1 MKKFIPAGLTGKALF
16 DYLVKNEDLIFHA
29 RKSTVKW
36 ADEVCLMPLY
46 VNEKGDLVS
55 KADLPPQQGV
65 DYSRLKVAPVINTTN
80 WYDSH
85 GDVHIPGLWKKSI
98 SDNKRN
104 GFYLLDTHGR
114 HFQDVI
120 AEACPAATKTM
131 SWKELGLVI
140 SGTTEALM
148 FTGII
153 EKARNEYMFDQY
165 EKGYVKNHSV
175 GMRYIKMLTCI
186 DDDDYPVQ
194 KENWDKYIK
203 EVANREDAEE
213 SGYFW
218 AVLEAQIV
226 EGSAVLFGSNG
237 ITPNT
242 EATLIPSK
250 TQVEDT
256 PEQPPLGTG
265 KEPSPF
271 DLDQAIKQVKI
282 IV

>member
-1 MKKFIPAGLTGKALF
+1 MKKFLPAGLTGKALF

-29 RKSTVKW
+29 KKSAVKW
-36 ADEVCLMPLY
+36 ADEVSASVLF
-46 VNEKGDLVS
+46 VDEKGTLIT
-55 KADLPPQQGV
+55 KAEMTQQTI
-65 DYSRLKVAPVINTTN
+65 DASRLKVVPIINTTN

-114 HFQDVI
+114 HFKDVI
-120 AEACPAATKTM
+120 AESCPAATKSM
-131 SWKELGLVI
+131 SWKELGLTI

-165 EKGYVKNHSV
+165 QKEYVKNHSV
-175 GMRYIKMLTCI
+175 GMRYIKILTCI

-203 EVANREDAEE
+203 EVANREEAEE

-256 PEQPPLGTG
+256 TDQPPPGTE

-271 DLDQAIKQVKI
+271 DLDTAIKTVKI

>member
-29 RKSTVKW
+29 KKSVTKE
-36 ADEVCLMPLY
+36 ADEVSFAVLY
-46 VNEKGDLVS
+46 VDDKGQLVS
-55 KADLPPQQGV
+55 KAEVLQPV
-65 DYSRLKVAPVINTTN
+65 DTSRLKVVPVINTTN

-98 SDNKRN
+98 SDNKKN

-114 HFQDVI
+114 HFEDVI
-120 AEACPAATKTM
+120 AESCAAATKNM
-131 SWKELGLVI
+131 SWKELGLDI
-140 SGTTEALM
+140 SGITEALV

-153 EKARNEYMFDQY
+153 ERDRNSYMFDQY
-165 EKGYVKNHSV
+165 QKGYVKNHSV
-175 GMRYIKMLTCI
+175 GMRYIKILTCI

-203 EVANREDAEE
+203 EVANREEAEE

-256 PEQPPLGTG
+256 TTQPPPGTE
-265 KEPSPF
+265 KEPSLF
-271 DLDQAIKQVKI
+271 DIDAAIKEVKI

>member
-1 MKKFIPAGLTGKALF
+1 MKQFIPAGLTGKAFF
-16 DYLVKNEDLIFHA
+16 DYLVKNEALIFHA
-29 RKSTVKW
+29 KKSIKKE
-36 ADEVCLMPLY
+36 ADEVCFMPMY
-46 VNEKGDLVS
+46 VDEKGELIG
-55 KADLPPQQGV
+55 KAEIAQQPA
-65 DYSRLKVAPVINTTN
+65 DTSRLKVVPVINTTN

-114 HFQDVI
+114 HFEDVI
-120 AEACPAATKTM
+120 AESCAAATKVM
-131 SWKELGLVI
+131 SWKELGLDLP
-140 SGTTEALM
+140 GTTEALV

-153 EKARNEYMFDQY
+153 ERGRNEYMFDQY
-165 EKGYVKNHSV
+165 QKGYVKNHSV

-203 EVANREDAEE
+203 EVANREEAEE

-218 AVLEAQIV
+218 AILEAQIV
-226 EGSAVLFGSNG
+226 EGSAVLFGSNS

-256 PEQPPLGTG
+256 LEQPPLGTPT
-265 KEPSPF
+265 EPSPF
-271 DLDQAIKQVKI
+271 DLDKAIESVKI